1 MSLYDRL
8 IAIIGVLPPFLLLWF
23 AERFERRV
31 REPTRGWR
39 YRIMAASGLASIPI
53 AWTERLLSALASGVP
68 LPLGLL
74 LDSYVLAAGV
84 EELGKVACLMVL
96 TRGVLAP
103 RTRYGAWLYA
113 LHSSMGFALVENVLA
128 MLADPD
134 GGTLTTRFMLRAYMT
149 VPMHFVAGGV
159 LGYFWARR
167 RFDGGPIG
175 LAGGVC
181 LAIVI
186 HGTFNTTLLMID
198 YLPPERQP
206 LRIAF
211 AVVAMLIP
219 MLGLAALRMLGSR
232 LRKLDHAAGMTR
244 VERERR
250 GSVMPPAM

>member
-8 IAIIGVLPPFLLLWF
+8 LAIIGVLPPFLLLWF

-39 YRIMAASGLASIPI
+39 YRIMAASGIASVPI
-53 AWTERLLSALASGVP
+53 AWAERWASRLASDVP
-68 LPLGLL
+68 MPTGLL
-74 LDSYVLAAGV
+74 LDSYVLAAGI

-96 TRGVLAP
+96 TRGALAP

-113 LHSSMGFALVENVLA
+113 LHSSMGFAMVENVLA
-128 MLADPD
+128 MLSDPD
-134 GGTLTTRFMLRAYMT
+134 LSSLTTRFMLRAYMT

-167 RFDGGPIG
+167 RFDTGPIG

-181 LAIVI
+181 LAIAI

-198 YLPPERQP
+198 YLPEEQQP

-211 AVVAMLIP
+211 AVVALIIP
-219 MLGLAALRMLGSR
+219 MAGLAALRLLGSR
-232 LRKLDHAAGMTR
+232 LRKLDHMMGATH

-250 GSVMPPAM
+250 ARVMPPAM